1 MHGCTRTTSKH
12 TSSLSLKSKQ
22 RFRMFYSLPVPLSLP
37 KSLPHVLAQHV
48 RFAPLTN
55 GTARCRSVGFLLHVL
70 AQHVRFASLTTNI
83 TRCRSVGFLGGDDLH
98 SATTR
103 WLDTSQNST
112 ATFLSA
118 FLARQER
125 LVFAHVFNYNNV
137 ADVSSLN
144 VARLRLSFFPH
155 MVHRL

>member
-1 MHGCTRTTSKH
+1 
-12 TSSLSLKSKQ
+12 
-22 RFRMFYSLPVPLSLP
+22 MFYSLPVPLSLP

-83 TRCRSVGFLGGDDLH
+83 TRCRSVGFLGRDDLH